1 MKRTLVLLVSI
12 IVLFVTAH
20 RLPAPIQEIA
30 ESPTPTPEQ
39 APKLQAEQL
48 RANTT
53 VASLLFIESFVKAL
67 SSNDLR
73 AQLRYYAAQVDYYEL
88 GQVPKDVVRKD
99 LQHDITTWPNRTY
112 LIEGTPEVA
121 PTDNGFDAKFRM
133 KYTLTDS
140 KGTSSGT
147 LQMAIRFKLREQMP
161 EITAIQKKVIQA
173 RRQK

>member
-1 MKRTLVLLVSI
+1 MKRTLVLLSI
-12 IVLFVTAH
+12 TLLFVTAH

-53 VASLLFIESFVKAL
+53 VASVMFIESFVKAL

-73 AQLRYYAAQVDYYEL
+73 AQLRYYADQVDYYEL

-112 LIEGTPEVA
+112 SIDGTPEVA
-121 PTDNGFDAKFRM
+121 PIDNGFDAKFRM
-133 KYTLTDS
+133 KYALTNS
-140 KGTSSGT
+140 KGPSSGT
-147 LQMAIRFKLREQMP
+147 LQMTINCKMREQMP

-173 RRQK
+173 GRQK